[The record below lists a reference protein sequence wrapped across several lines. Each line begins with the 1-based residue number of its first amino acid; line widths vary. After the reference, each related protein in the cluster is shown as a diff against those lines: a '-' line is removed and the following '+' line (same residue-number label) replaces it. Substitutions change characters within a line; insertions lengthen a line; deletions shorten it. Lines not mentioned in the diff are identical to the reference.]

1 MDAAVLRIAEAVCE
15 AGDLIAAIEA
25 GVDSERRRGE
35 LVADLRRLAARTWD
49 EDAAAAACG
58 AAAELQRTLR
68 ARPAQRSARAA

>member
-1 MDAAVLRIAEAVCE
+1 MDAAARRIAEAVCE
-15 AGDLIAAIEA
+15 AGDLIAAIEGGA
-25 GVDSERRRGE
+25 ECERRRGE

-68 ARPAQRSARAA
+68 ARPAQRSTRAA